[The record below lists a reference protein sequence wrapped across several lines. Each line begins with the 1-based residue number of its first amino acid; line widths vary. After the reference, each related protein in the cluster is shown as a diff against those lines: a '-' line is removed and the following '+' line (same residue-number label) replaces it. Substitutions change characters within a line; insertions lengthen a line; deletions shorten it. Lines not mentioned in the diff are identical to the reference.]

1 MVLIVQILPGG
12 GGVLQRNELFKQY
25 YKHLPLFIDIL
36 FSCKQMYFLLLKLRL
51 A

>member
-1 MVLIVQILPGG
+1 MVLIVQILAGG

-25 YKHLPLFIDIL
+25 FKQLPLFIDIV
-36 FSCKQMYFLLLKLRL
+36 FSCKQMYFFLLKLRL